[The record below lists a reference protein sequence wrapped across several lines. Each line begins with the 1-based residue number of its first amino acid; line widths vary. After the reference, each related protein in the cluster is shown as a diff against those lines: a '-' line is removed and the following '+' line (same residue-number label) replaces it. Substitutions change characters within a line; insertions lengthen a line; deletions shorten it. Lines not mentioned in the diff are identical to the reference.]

1 MNAAGLSGAEQP
13 KTFWQV
19 PLNEIERQLDA
30 VPGGLASNQAQVRLV
45 RYGANTLEPK
55 RRLSFLAQFLNRL
68 RNPLIIVLLVAA
80 AIPAMTGELASL
92 LIIVTIVLLGVVLDA
107 VQEHRAQQAAERLKV
122 SVALMERV
130 LRDGRETQIPAEQL
144 VPGDV
149 VLLAAGDL
157 VPADGRILEAA
168 DFFVNESLMTG
179 ESYPVE

>member
-1 MNAAGLSGAEQP
+1 
-13 KTFWQV
+13 
-19 PLNEIERQLDA
+19 
-30 VPGGLASNQAQVRLV
+30 
-45 RYGANTLEPK
+45 
-55 RRLSFLAQFLNRL
+55 
-68 RNPLIIVLLVAA
+68 
-80 AIPAMTGELASL
+80 
-92 LIIVTIVLLGVVLDA
+92 VLDA